1 MPLLTRPWV
10 EPSWARTSSAKRSIA
25 AGSAR
30 SSDMKRTAR
39 SVALEFGGGL
49 TAFVLQHVTEK
60 LSVHRAARRPA
71 QWRDRH
77 CVPHP

>member
-1 MPLLTRPWV
+1 
-10 EPSWARTSSAKRSIA
+10 
-25 AGSAR
+25 
-30 SSDMKRTAR
+30 MKRTAR

-77 CVPHP
+77 RVPHP